1 MAGRRGE
8 FAPRADILTF
18 PTDVR
23 FSVLKKRS
31 LASLWLS
38 TVPLLVFA
46 SLLTSCGKNFYFA
59 GRSLP
64 PSGLLNRV
72 LIAEQNTSSGAKGAL
87 PFVDAYYDI
96 RHPYNSDTGS
106 FSIAG
111 YSGSL
116 PQTIQNMPEEQ
127 VGAVYGAGD
136 GSFTLVSYAQEK
148 TGVPV
153 KIPGGLSSSIFIDRP
168 RQFVYAANGTTHV
181 LSVVDLITNT
191 SYTLNLP
198 NVYRVSVNPGGTI
211 ALAFVQNSIQPAN
224 SLIGSTPSDLFSVY
238 SVVGLTADQQEAA
251 ATSTDPQHY
260 LNAQDCEPQNL
271 PAFCVFP
278 VGTGSAASFDNPT
291 KAVFSPDGSAA
302 YVLDCG
308 PECGGTTAGVTV
320 IPITASSLNS
330 NTSGAKGIA
339 LVAQSNIAIPGGATD
354 AIFNGNTLY
363 LAGQQL
369 QTTGPYAGLFQG
381 YLSIIP
387 DVQTPPVT
395 VPASNMYAI
404 SDGTHNK
411 MVFGDEDTLWIGSAQ
426 CLAGVTYQE
435 ALASNGTIP
444 YGCLTMFN
452 TSTNAVTL
460 DAYKGDATG
469 IAAVTGLDKVYTAEG
484 GQVYIYN
491 TSNMSERDNSN
502 VTVSGTAADVA
513 YMDAASDSD
522 NTDY

>member
-1 MAGRRGE
+1 
-8 FAPRADILTF
+8 
-18 PTDVR
+18 
-23 FSVLKKRS
+23 LKKRS
-31 LASLWLS
+31 STSFWLS
-38 TVPLLVFA
+38 PLLLVTFA

-72 LIAEQNTSSGAKGAL
+72 LIAEQNPSSGGKGAL

-106 FSIAG
+106 FSISG
-111 YSGSL
+111 YSGAL

-136 GSFTLVSYAQEK
+136 GSFTVVSYAQEK
-148 TGVPV
+148 TGVPI
-153 KIPGGLSSSIFIDRP
+153 KIPTGLSSSIFIDRP
-168 RQFVYAANGTTHV
+168 RDFVYAANSTAHV
-181 LSVVDLITNT
+181 LSAVDVETGQ
-191 SYTLNLP
+191 SYVLNLP
-198 NVYRVSVNPGGTI
+198 NVFRVSVNPGGTI
-211 ALAFVQNSIQPAN
+211 ALAFVQNSIQTPNTA
-224 SLIGSTPSDLFSVY
+224 IGTAASDQFSVY
-238 SVVGLTADQQEAA
+238 SIVGLTAGQQQAA
-251 ATSTDPQHY
+251 AVSTDPQHY

-271 PAFCVFP
+271 PAFCIFP
-278 VGTGSAASFDNPT
+278 VSTGANASFDNPV

-308 PECGGTTAGVTV
+308 PECGGTTAGVTI
-320 IPITASSLNS
+320 IPITAGSLNS
-330 NTSGAKGIA
+330 NTSGGKGIA
-339 LVAQSNIAIPGGATD
+339 LVAQSNIAVSGGVTN

-369 QTTGPYAGLFQG
+369 QPDGLFEG
-381 YLSIIP
+381 FLSIL
-387 DVQTPPVT
+387 DTPSGQVT
-395 VPASNMYAI
+395 GSYPI

-411 MVFGDEDTLWIGSAQ
+411 MVFADENTLWIGSTQ
-426 CLAGVTYQE
+426 CLAGETYKKAQ
-435 ALASNGTIP
+435 ASNGTVP

-491 TSNMSERDNSN
+491 TADMSERDNSN

-513 YMDAASDSD
+513 YMDASSDDD